1 MSNFRSHEPL
11 WCVGGW
17 SMGMGNAGLGTTIPI
32 SSWVQN
38 CNSHQSLRSRVLLVT
53 EREGLCWLLH
63 LPHSQSQGGDQTIP
77 GLPGQAGAV
86 RWEVPQPGIRSP
98 GRLGLGSCSGR
109 RAELGGKAS
118 WRRHSRPLLYASSWR
133 EGCSPTERDKIGKAG
148 VGLGCQLRSMGC
160 GAAQWVHAR
169 RWVAAGRN

>member
-1 MSNFRSHEPL
+1 MSNYRSHESL

-38 CNSHQSLRSRVLLVT
+38 CNSHQSLRPSVLLVT
-53 EREGLCWLLH
+53 RRGGLCWLLNP
-63 LPHSQSQGGDQTIP
+63 PHSQSQGGGQTIL
-77 GLPGQAGAV
+77 GLPGQAGGV

-118 WRRHSRPLLYASSWR
+118 WRRHSRPLLDASSWK
-133 EGCSPTERDKIGKAG
+133 EGCSPTERDQIGKAG
-148 VGLGCQLRSMGC
+148 VGLGCQPRSMGC
-160 GAAQWVHAR
+160 GAAQWVHVS
-169 RWVAAGRN
+169 RWVAAGRS